1 MAGVKGRSGRKSMEI
16 EQEMLQR
23 LSVMTDDAYNILHK
37 AIKEEKSW
45 AVKMFFDRTYGK
57 AKEQKELEITTAEVP
72 LFNILLDSNDDL
84 I

>member
-1 MAGVKGRSGRKSMEI
+1 
-16 EQEMLQR
+16 
-23 LSVMTDDAYNILHK
+23 
-37 AIKEEKSW
+37 
-45 AVKMFFDRTYGK
+45 MFFDRTYGK